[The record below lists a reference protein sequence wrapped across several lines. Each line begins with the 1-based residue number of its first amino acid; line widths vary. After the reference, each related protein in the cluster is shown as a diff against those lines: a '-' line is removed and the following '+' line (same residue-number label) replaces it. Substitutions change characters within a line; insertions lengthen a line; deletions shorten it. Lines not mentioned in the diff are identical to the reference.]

1 MHDKY
6 LMKYFTPNTVQE
18 QQKKVYQN
26 KIKPRKIF
34 WTASLERYTSI
45 QTATQKFFS
54 KTSHKLNIYI
64 EMIKLHFN
72 GLVIILIYKKLPKA

>member
-45 QTATQKFFS
+45 QTATLFKNF
-54 KTSHKLNIYI
+54 T
-64 EMIKLHFN
+64 
-72 GLVIILIYKKLPKA
+72 

>member
-18 QQKKVYQN
+18 QQKKVYLNSKDHIYYQN

-45 QTATQKFFS
+45 QTATLFKNF
-54 KTSHKLNIYI
+54 T
-64 EMIKLHFN
+64 
-72 GLVIILIYKKLPKA
+72 

>member
-18 QQKKVYQN
+18 QQNNIYYQN

-34 WTASLERYTSI
+34 GTASLERYTSI
-45 QTATQKFFS
+45 QIATLFKNF
-54 KTSHKLNIYI
+54 T
-64 EMIKLHFN
+64 
-72 GLVIILIYKKLPKA
+72 